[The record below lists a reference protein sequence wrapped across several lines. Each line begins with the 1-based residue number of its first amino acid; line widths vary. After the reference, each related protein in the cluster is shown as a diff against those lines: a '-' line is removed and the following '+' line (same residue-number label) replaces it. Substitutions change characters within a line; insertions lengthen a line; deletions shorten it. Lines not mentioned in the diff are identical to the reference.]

1 MSELTLDMIR
11 DFMKDFEM
19 KYSNSSRQLVVQT
32 GQGGMTMLNNA
43 IKKEVEEQELK
54 RRRLEA
60 DFRVSKMKVDSKITY
75 EEWHNL
81 KHMIKSPDPE
91 NLTVVESII
100 EQYEIT

>member
-1 MSELTLDMIR
+1 MSGLTLDMIKN
-11 DFMKDFEM
+11 FMKDLEV
-19 KYSNSSRQLVVQT
+19 KSTDRQFVVQT
-32 GQGGMTMLNNA
+32 GIGGMNMFNNA

-60 DFRVSKMKVDSKITY
+60 HLKVSKMKVANKVTY

-81 KHMIKSPDPE
+81 KDMIKSPDPE

-100 EQYEIT
+100 EQYETT

>member
-1 MSELTLDMIR
+1 MSGLTLDMMR
-11 DFMKDFEM
+11 DFMKDLEM
-19 KYSNSSRQLVVQT
+19 KDSNSSRQFVVHT
-32 GQGGMTMLNNA
+32 GQGGMNLFNNA

-60 DFRVSKMKVDSKITY
+60 GLSVSKMKVANKITY

-81 KHMIKSPDPE
+81 KDMIKSPDPE

-100 EQYEIT
+100 EQYETT